1 MVTLTIINSLVLI
14 YLLVKGN
21 KSYYTTLK
29 KDYSDKVFLGY
40 TFTIWRRTSY
50 NSASSVFIQQIS
62 FKNRRKV
69 KLAQEVDRIKK
80 DKVNQRYTLGAIFSW
95 LKTHE
100 QVAEYVRDYREIN
113 PEFVDELVANFKPK
127 KQ

>member
-14 YLLVKGN
+14 YLLIKGN
-21 KSYYTTLK
+21 KSYYSTLK
-29 KDYSDKVFLGY
+29 KDYSNKVFLGY

-50 NSASSVFIQQIS
+50 GASSVFIQEFS
-62 FKNRRKV
+62 FRNRRKV
-69 KLAQEVDRIKK
+69 KLAQDVNRIKN

-113 PEFVDELVANFKPK
+113 PEFVDNLVANFKPK
-127 KQ
+127 K

>member
-14 YLLVKGN
+14 YLLIKGN

-40 TFTIWRRTSY
+40 TFTIWRRTTY
-50 NSASSVFIQQIS
+50 GASGVFVQQIS
-62 FKNRRKV
+62 FRNRRKV
-69 KLAQEVDRIKK
+69 QLAQDVDRIKK

-100 QVAEYVRDYREIN
+100 QVAEYVKNYREIN
-113 PEFVDELVANFKPK
+113 PEFVDDLVVNFKLK
-127 KQ
+127 K